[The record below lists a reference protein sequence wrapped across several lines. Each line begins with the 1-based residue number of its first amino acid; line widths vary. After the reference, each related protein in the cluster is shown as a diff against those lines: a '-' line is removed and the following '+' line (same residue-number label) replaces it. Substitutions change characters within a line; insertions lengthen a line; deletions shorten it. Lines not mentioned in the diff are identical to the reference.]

1 MCSANYPP
9 LLRGLQIGSLK
20 VSLSRNRRDRYNL
33 IGHDITTAA
42 INRAAGINLF
52 SNEPQYKALFVRL
65 VSRHGVK
72 MKAAVAVQRKLLELS
87 FTLVKN
93 NEFYKAPEEA
103 EVKSDWQN
111 ANSLV
116 LTNN

>member
-1 MCSANYPP
+1 
-9 LLRGLQIGSLK
+9 
-20 VSLSRNRRDRYNL
+20 
-33 IGHDITTAA
+33 
-42 INRAAGINLF
+42 
-52 SNEPQYKALFVRL
+52 
-65 VSRHGVK
+65 